1 MSTEQKRVPSPDA
14 LAGEIL
20 SPKRI
25 RTDDDD
31 ASLVDVDSDFAS
43 TSPQAIEDKPAVISA
58 YTSGIPQD
66 FMIDE
71 LVDSRS
77 IGILA
82 SEASKDGEIAQI
94 LDQFLQTLDFDSPHT
109 LQTRALELNHQA
121 KNIWE
126 NHRFI
131 GVLLKTLLPCSMRRF
146 NLVASRKLTE
156 FIMRKIKSDPSF
168 KDVFK
173 YSEPDSLMRSAL
185 SIWIGYWSNDYM
197 TFLLVDLMGRRALG
211 LNYYVDVSEDVVNDE
226 KTHLASGAFPA
237 VEEDMIVCS
246 PLIADLRQD
255 ESIKTLAKQLI
266 ENPVAVK
273 LAEELLMSLQD
284 DVPVGRDD
292 HYKYHMR
299 HKKVVF
305 KFWCDPFIVLQLSKA
320 LKESVHLVNIFKKCS
335 KRAQF
340 LRCAERF
347 TRIQRDPLLVPILR
361 GDPNH
366 KMRGAVSILFG
377 YCSEVDLSMLVCAI
391 FGAQEENDAFSEF
404 DETEDK
410 VELFSYLSVGPDDVE
425 GLKNVLAD
433 KYREDSVEY
442 MDRLLKL
449 ELIKRRKSLFRR
461 VRSLSLP
468 P

>member
-1 MSTEQKRVPSPDA
+1 MQRRPRSGGGGGAAVVGSPDL
-14 LAGEIL
+14 LAIHGVGPRNLRKLVEKGFEGVAQLKRCGGNVGDSCTIPLPKWAVEEI
-20 SPKRI
+20 
-25 RTDDDD
+25 
-31 ASLVDVDSDFAS
+31 
-43 TSPQAIEDKPAVISA
+43 DKDPDLA
-58 YTSGIPQD
+58 YTNHCSPINY
-66 FMIDE
+66 
-71 LVDSRS
+71 SRS

-109 LQTRALELNHQA
+109 LQTHALELNHQA

-226 KTHLASGAFPA
+226 KTHLASGAFLA

-273 LAEELLMSLQD
+273 LVEELLMSLQD

-299 HKKVVF
+299 HKKAVF
-305 KFWCDPFIVLQLSKA
+305 KFWCDPLIVLQLSKA
-320 LKESVHLVNIFKKCS
+320 LKESVHLVNIYKKCS

-391 FGAQEENDAFSEF
+391 FGAQEENDAFSEY
-404 DETEDK
+404 TQK
-410 VELFSYLSVGPDDVE
+410 
-425 GLKNVLAD
+425 
-433 KYREDSVEY
+433 
-442 MDRLLKL
+442 MMH
-449 ELIKRRKSLFRR
+449 FR
-461 VRSLSLP
+461 
-468 P
+468 

>member
-1 MSTEQKRVPSPDA
+1 MQRRPRSGGGGGAAVVGSPDL
-14 LAGEIL
+14 LAIHGVGPRNLRKLVEKGFEGVAQLKRCGGNVGDSCTIPLPKWAVEEI
-20 SPKRI
+20 
-25 RTDDDD
+25 
-31 ASLVDVDSDFAS
+31 
-43 TSPQAIEDKPAVISA
+43 DKDPDLA
-58 YTSGIPQD
+58 YTNHCSPINY
-66 FMIDE
+66 
-71 LVDSRS
+71 SRC

-121 KNIWE
+121 KSIWE

-173 YSEPDSLMRSAL
+173 YSEPDSLMRECL
-185 SIWIGYWSNDYM
+185 
-197 TFLLVDLMGRRALG
+197 
-211 LNYYVDVSEDVVNDE
+211 DVSEDVVNDE
-226 KTHLASGAFPA
+226 KTHLASGAFPV

-292 HYKYHMR
+292 HYKYHVR
-299 HKKVVF
+299 HKKAVF
-305 KFWCDPFIVLQLSKA
+305 KFWCDPLIVLQLSKA

-391 FGAQEENDAFSEF
+391 FGAQEENDAFSEY
-404 DETEDK
+404 TQK
-410 VELFSYLSVGPDDVE
+410 
-425 GLKNVLAD
+425 
-433 KYREDSVEY
+433 
-442 MDRLLKL
+442 MMH
-449 ELIKRRKSLFRR
+449 FR
-461 VRSLSLP
+461 
-468 P
+468 